1 METETWNFTVNY
13 SFFFLREFI
22 FVESHVAP
30 MFIWIKTPWDIE
42 TRLGSGEKRNHI
54 WIEDKKELNSCSFG
68 YTKMPTQLKYEM
80 FYSATPNGKEMLE
93 NIIFE
98 TRSHNINYIFY

>member
-1 METETWNFTVNY
+1 MESY
-13 SFFFLREFI
+13 
-22 FVESHVAP
+22 VAP
-30 MFIWIKTPWDIE
+30 MFIWIKTPWDTE
-42 TRLGSGEKRNHI
+42 TRLGSGEKWNHI

-98 TRSHNINYIFY
+98 TRSHNRNYIFY